1 MKPIYFPFTYIS
13 EQTAGALAAC
23 FRQTAIYQ
31 PSELKLP
38 ETIRKYSENG
48 LLDIR
53 RPVSGNE
60 DKLNAIIKEYRRWA
74 EIHQGTG
81 KAFFKIQ
88 GNKIPFF
95 DDTKPSG
102 IRADI
107 LKSAKPENGSPEAES
122 ADLLLA
128 ARIFLCIA
136 QDFDT
141 QHHEL
146 NTDLV
151 SFEKMEQNLL
161 KNLRGEDFDEIGIK
175 NDAFRFLRE
184 DAGIYMTAERIKA
197 WTRLM
202 LHDSESSGL
211 FITDSRAVF
220 EHISGSAADA
230 EKVQLFHIDDI
241 PVNDTGQ
248 TRENRR
254 ENLEQ
259 YLDILAKSSMPL
271 SADSLPK
278 IPVGDRNGRSFSLN
292 ICLFLGQSP
301 DNFFGMYLQHPVF
314 YENKKILFPNTVFGL
329 IEF

>member
-13 EQTAGALAAC
+13 EQTAAALAAC

-48 LLDIR
+48 ILDIR
-53 RPVSGNE
+53 RPVSGN
-60 DKLNAIIKEYRRWA
+60 DDRLNAIIKEYRRWA
-74 EIHQGTG
+74 EFHQGTG
-81 KAFFKIQ
+81 KAFFNIQ

-95 DDTKPSG
+95 DDTKPSS

-107 LKSAKPENGSPEAES
+107 LRSAKPENGSSEAEA

-151 SFEKMEQNLL
+151 SFEKMEQNLM

-220 EHISGSAADA
+220 EHIGESAADA
-230 EKVQLFHIDDI
+230 EKVFYFKEIATDDAGG
-241 PVNDTGQ
+241 T
-248 TRENRR
+248 R

-259 YLDILAKSSMPL
+259 YLDMLVKNPDSV

-278 IPVGDRNGRSFSLN
+278 LPAGEREGRSLSLKL
-292 ICLFLGQSP
+292 CLVPGESP
-301 DNFFGMYLQHPVF
+301 DEFFGRYIQQTVF